1 MSSALTT
8 SVFILPFAVYKT
20 SAPTASVIDANPTA
34 TTLQFGCLGGA
45 KQEECD
51 NVGFSNTIVVGPWAS
66 KTVPEG
72 APSTGTFHWML
83 TRSGLGSSSIEC
95 PVSSGT
101 PLACTVLAVAEADES
116 FPAESITQIATG
128 SKDIADNL
136 ELSFST
142 LPVVITAGQD
152 LLKSAAQATATATR
166 DSTSAEATVEA
177 TGTSSDETSA
187 TASSTDAAPTETNGV
202 GSSAA
207 RVFGAMFVAGMAS
220 LIVQS

>member
-8 SVFILPFAVYKT
+8 SVFILPFGIYKIT
-20 SAPTASVIDANPTA
+20 APTASVIDANPTA
-34 TTLQFGCLGGA
+34 TTLQLLCPGGPH
-45 KQEECD
+45 QELCD
-51 NVGFSNTIVVGPWAS
+51 KHGFNNTIVVGPWAS

-83 TRSGLGSSSIEC
+83 TQTGLGSSSIEC

-101 PLACTVLAVAEADES
+101 PLACTFQVVAEADET

-128 SKDIADNL
+128 AKDIAENL

-142 LPVVITAGQD
+142 LPIVITAGQD
-152 LLKSAAQATATATR
+152 RLKSAAQATATR
-166 DSTSAEATVEA
+166 DSTSSEATEEA

-187 TASSTDAAPTETNGV
+187 TASSTEAGATETNGV

>member
-8 SVFILPFAVYKT
+8 SVFILPFAIYK
-20 SAPTASVIDANPTA
+20 ANPPTASVIDANPTA
-34 TTLQFGCLGGA
+34 TTLQFRCPANA

-51 NVGFSNTIVVGPWAS
+51 NAGFNNTIVVGPWAS

-72 APSTGTFHWML
+72 APSTGTFHWMV

-101 PLACTVLAVAEADES
+101 PLACTFLAVAEADES

-128 SKDIADNL
+128 TKDISDNL

-142 LPVVITAGQD
+142 LPIVITAGQD
-152 LLKSAAQATATATR
+152 LLKSVAQATATT
-166 DSTSAEATVEA
+166 DSQSPEATDEA
-177 TGTSSDETSA
+177 TDTSSDGTSA

-207 RVFGAMFVAGMAS
+207 RVFGAIFVAGIAS

>member
-8 SVFILPFAVYKT
+8 SVFILPFAIYK
-20 SAPTASVIDANPTA
+20 SSVPTVSVIDANPTA
-34 TTLQFGCLGGA
+34 TTLQFLCPAGPYQEVCDKGGF
-45 KQEECD
+45 
-51 NVGFSNTIVVGPWAS
+51 NNTIVVGPWAS

-83 TRSGLGSSSIEC
+83 TRSGMGSSSIEC

-101 PLACTVLAVAEADES
+101 PLACTFQAVAEADES

-128 SKDIADNL
+128 AKDISESL

-152 LLKSAAQATATATR
+152 RLKSAAQATATR
-166 DSTSAEATVEA
+166 DSTSSEATKEA

-187 TASSTDAAPTETNGV
+187 TATSTEASPTETNGV
-202 GSSAA
+202 GSSAS
-207 RVFGAMFVAGMAS
+207 RVFGAMFMAGMAS
-220 LIVQS
+220 LIVQF